1 MIKNFFVPQTSVN
14 DCGFATFA
22 MILNLNNIKF
32 NKDILKKEL
41 NRNEKGISAYS
52 LVKTASKYN
61 LIAQGYKNFKITPSF
76 LPLIAVIVNENNLQ
90 HFVVVLKIG
99 NRNILIA
106 DPYVGIVKMKKEE
119 FYKKYT
125 GICIT
130 FKKNFSFIKNI
141 LINRKVII
149 LIVFLSILIAF
160 LSIVFSYSLSLILKM
175 MENGKSN
182 KNMIFVLLIFLVIG
196 VIKEVFVLLKN
207 KLSLKFQLLM
217 DKVFTIPF
225 IEKLLSLPHV
235 FYQKSGTG
243 ELISKINDLSHIKEM
258 IISFVEILFVNLI
271 LIILSIMVSIFI
283 DARLIILNCFI
294 TFLMFLINK
303 CFLNK
308 HFYKTYDLQIKNER
322 LNNSMTDIFSGILT
336 IKNLGVEKYTVNK
349 IKNTYNDVIGHY
361 KNLTKSFHNKEFIT
375 SLIIIL
381 VDILLIMLMIILKF
395 PIPKIVFIISVE
407 NIIIN
412 SLYEVL
418 KLQPLYFNFKS
429 CYLRIK
435 DIYNENK
442 ENYNES
448 ITSIES
454 IYFDNLVYKYED
466 KTILNKISLKINKG
480 EWIMITGPT
489 GSGKSTLFKLLT
501 KQIESSY
508 DDIYINGFPLNEYDI
523 SSCITYVDQ
532 KARLFNWSIG
542 ENISFEKKD
551 FMLACKVSLVEEF
564 IKKNSFSYDYI
575 IDNTNSNLSG
585 GERQKIII
593 AQTLCN
599 CSDLI
604 IFDETTSELDSK
616 TERKILCNIKKYYPD
631 KTIILITHR
640 NKNADLF
647 DKKIILENGTIKR
660 LERRINDRI
669 KK

>member
-1 MIKNFFVPQTSVN
+1 MIKKFFVAQTSVN
-14 DCGFATFA
+14 DCGFASLA
-22 MILNLNNIKF
+22 MIFNLHNIKF
-32 NKDILKKEL
+32 DKASLKKQL
-41 NRNEKGISAYS
+41 CRNEKGTSAYS
-52 LVKTASKYN
+52 IIKIAGKYN
-61 LIAQGYKNFKITPSF
+61 LESHGYKNYKITPSF

-90 HFVVVLKIG
+90 HFVVVLKIS
-99 NRNILIA
+99 NHDILIA
-106 DPYVGIVKMKKEE
+106 DPFLGIVKMKKEE

-130 FKKNFSFIKNI
+130 FKKNSSFMKNI
-141 LINRKVII
+141 LINKKVII
-149 LIVFLSILIAF
+149 PIVFISILMAF
-160 LSIVFSYSLSLILKM
+160 LSIVFSYSLSLILDM
-175 MENGKSN
+175 IENGKST
-182 KNMIFVLLIFLVIG
+182 KSMISILLLFLIIG
-196 VIKEVFVLLKN
+196 IIKEVFVLFKN
-207 KLSLKFQLLM
+207 RLSLKFQLLM
-217 DKVFTIPF
+217 DKTLTIPF
-225 IEKLLSLPHV
+225 IEKLLNLPFV

-243 ELISKINDLSHIKEM
+243 ELISKINDLSHVKEM

-271 LIILSIMVSIFI
+271 LIILSILVSIFI
-283 DARLIILNCFI
+283 DVRLIILNCFI

-349 IKNTYNDVIGHY
+349 IKNTYNDVISHY

-381 VDILLIMLMIILKF
+381 VDILLIMLMIILKL

-508 DDIYINGFPLNEYDI
+508 DDIYVNGFPLKEYDI

-564 IKKNSFSYDYI
+564 IKKNSYSYDYI

-593 AQTLCN
+593 AQTLYN
-599 CSDLI
+599 GSDLI
-604 IFDETTSELDSK
+604 VFDETTSELDSK
-616 TERKILCNIKKYYPD
+616 TERKILCNIKKYYPG

-640 NKNADLF
+640 NKNVDLF
-647 DKKIILENGTIKR
+647 DKKIILENGIIKR
-660 LERRINDRI
+660 LERRKNDRI